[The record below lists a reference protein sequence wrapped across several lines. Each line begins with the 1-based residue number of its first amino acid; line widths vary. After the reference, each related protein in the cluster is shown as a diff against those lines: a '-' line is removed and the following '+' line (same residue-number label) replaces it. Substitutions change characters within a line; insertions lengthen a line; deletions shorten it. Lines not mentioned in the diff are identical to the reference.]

1 LTLSFSLPGKQAIG
15 VRAYEILDGL
25 DRKFYTPTNVS
36 LEDFKFKN
44 LVTRLGETSNLEFD
58 PEEFAIVYIHPDS
71 HVQVT
76 IKDDKTF

>member
-1 LTLSFSLPGKQAIG
+1 
-15 VRAYEILDGL
+15 
-25 DRKFYTPTNVS
+25 
-36 LEDFKFKN
+36 
-44 LVTRLGETSNLEFD
+44 LEFD